1 MQANS
6 REWCGIFDRRL
17 RSSTRR
23 KIICAL
29 DFADFQ
35 PVLYAATVMNAFSRP
50 WCVAGGWAIDLWL
63 GRATRG
69 HTGVSVAI
77 FRDDQ
82 IALRDFLGAGWRF
95 WIVGRDG
102 SARPWR
108 RDDRQMLM
116 LPVQQV
122 CGAPT
127 GGRRRVEFY
136 LHESDSV
143 DWIFRHDARVRWP
156 IDQWTVRGAFG
167 VPALAPHLAMLFK
180 STPRRPQDELDF
192 RSVEPELPPE
202 LKRWLADA
210 IELTDPQHP
219 WIDRLR
225 RPAGAAGL

>member
-77 FRDDQ
+77 CRDGQ
-82 IALRDFLGAGWRF
+82 IAHVEGIADLSQSGDIDHEAFRQVARKGFHVNLREVGNHHAVEIFDSRRNAFENDRHFGADFLSHRNDLE
-95 WIVGRDG
+95 VD
-102 SARPWR
+102 
-108 RDDRQMLM
+108 
-116 LPVQQV
+116 VQQAV
-122 CGAPT
+122 ADEILLLFAHE
-127 GGRRRVEFY
+127 RRVLFAIQE
-136 LHESDSV
+136 DGNNM
-143 DWIFRHDARVRWP
+143 R
-156 IDQWTVRGAFG
+156 
-167 VPALAPHLAMLFK
+167 LA
-180 STPRRPQDELDF
+180 Q
-192 RSVEPELPPE
+192 RS
-202 LKRWLADA
+202 
-210 IELTDPQHP
+210 
-219 WIDRLR
+219 
-225 RPAGAAGL
+225 